1 MCLLA
6 EAPEIVPFSMEA
18 PLSTGED
25 VALACSVRKGD
36 TPMNI
41 TWTFNDAPVEAD
53 MGVSVLSAGPRSS
66 FLAVQS
72 VRASHSG
79 VYTCTATNAAGQ
91 AKHSARLTV
100 KG

>member
-1 MCLLA
+1 M
-6 EAPEIVPFSMEA
+6 PFSLDS

-25 VALACSVRKGD
+25 AALACSVKKGD

-41 TWTFNDAPVEAD
+41 TWTFNGGSLEAD
-53 MGVSVLSAGPRSS
+53 LEVRVISAGPRSS

-72 VRASHSG
+72 VGASHSG
-79 VYTCTATNAAGQ
+79 VYTCTATNAAGE
-91 AKHSARLTV
+91 ASHSARIIV